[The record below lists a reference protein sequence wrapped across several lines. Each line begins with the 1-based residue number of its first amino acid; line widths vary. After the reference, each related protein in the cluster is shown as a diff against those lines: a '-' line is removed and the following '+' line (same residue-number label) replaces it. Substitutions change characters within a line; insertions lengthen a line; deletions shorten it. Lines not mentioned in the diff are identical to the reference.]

1 MNDAE
6 KINDL
11 RAAFIAMLP
20 QLRLADLHL
29 GLMNHL
35 SLENKARIALERSDS
50 SVVGKRCAPCR
61 ATGVSHC
68 ADPGHCGGPWDA
80 RMQQAAG

>member
-6 KINDL
+6 KINVL

-50 SVVGKRCAPCR
+50 AREYEP
-61 ATGVSHC
+61 T
-68 ADPGHCGGPWDA
+68 PMEPW
-80 RMQQAAG
+80 QAGLL